1 MKVLWK
7 GFYSYAVIAV
17 ANALIHWQIF
27 YVLTVAA
34 ELSQAISNLVS
45 FCVAATFSFYVNALY
60 TFDNKV
66 AMLGYLLFLGFMG
79 VVSYRVGRIADL
91 WQLHGLVTVTSFW
104 LLNLIGEFFFSR
116 FVVFRG
122 GES

>member
-7 GFYSYAVIAV
+7 GFSSYAVIAA

-34 ELSQAISNLVS
+34 ELSQAISNLAS
-45 FCVAATFSFYVNALY
+45 FCVAASFSFYVNALY
-60 TFDNKV
+60 TFESKASV
-66 AMLGYLLFLGFMG
+66 LGYLVFLGFMG
-79 VVSYRVGRIADL
+79 VVSYGVGRIADL
-91 WQLHGLVTVTSFW
+91 WQVHGLVTVTSFW

-116 FVVFRG
+116 FVLFRG
-122 GES
+122 CES